1 MLLCYVRTVATH
13 NQPPPLTLTLDN
25 IITSN
30 SHGKNIRF
38 LKHFLA
44 KIFLNF
50 HLSWKIFC
58 EKVKMLMLCVNEI
71 QLMVAYTRGHGPARL
86 QWTGRHDWPGTTL
99 SHPPCDQGAEVW
111 SGKTVY
117 RGQIEP
123 PSQNKQ
129 RVFMVIVWHLPIKQ
143 KQTEQLRSRE

>member
-1 MLLCYVRTVATH
+1 MSVVVLIDFNNLDSRQLLRSDWMECVNTGVCAVLLCYVRTVATH

-58 EKVKMLMLCVNEI
+58 EKVKMLMLCVNDI

-86 QWTGRHDWPGTTL
+86 
-99 SHPPCDQGAEVW
+99 
-111 SGKTVY
+111 
-117 RGQIEP
+117 
-123 PSQNKQ
+123 
-129 RVFMVIVWHLPIKQ
+129 
-143 KQTEQLRSRE
+143 